1 MWKVFSMVGVSAQK
15 ASLPSTSSI
24 FSMISIR
31 IEMPIELMILVPVRL
46 SSRIL

>member
-1 MWKVFSMVGVSAQK
+1 MVGVSEQK

-31 IEMPIELMILVPVRL
+31 MEMPIELMILVPVEIEQQVR
-46 SSRIL
+46 